1 MRKYVLLLVL
11 FIALIHLAAAQG
23 VSVSYKLNPEIL
35 MPGDYADCILTIS
48 NPNPTGEAIDVKSV
62 TLSGYGVEIAPRTIY
77 SIGNIPPGGSVTLP
91 FSIKALKPG
100 RFNVEAAISTEN
112 GTIRQNIQVV
122 VDDNFPSITVTSP
135 VYKGEVNELQFYVSA
150 PTELKDVRVEA
161 LFNATPQ
168 SIYLGD
174 ISGGSEGILKFFPS
188 SSTLAFKI
196 SFYNGKNYHE
206 VVRTVKLRLL
216 ESRGV
221 VMNIT
226 IPYKTLYLGDA
237 IAIPVEVANLRG
249 DEISDVKIFAWS
261 NLGEFSDPVEVPKID
276 SGESKKAIF
285 RFSPSKSG
293 DGIAVIRAEYSDE
306 FGNRYNI
313 QQNFSIKILNS
324 FAVSLTNIKVTR
336 EGFEVTV
343 SGDVSNNGRSEVYN
357 AYASARCNGYVADYF
372 IGNIDPSDFQSFDLP
387 VKCNG
392 SVTIEVSWSNELGE
406 NFEIQKE
413 VSVGKELPEVEASN
427 LPVIV
432 SVAVAVVVFAV
443 IGLVIYRQI
452 RK

>member
-1 MRKYVLLLVL
+1 MLKYVLILML
-11 FIALIHLAAAQG
+11 FITSAHLAAAQG

-48 NPNPTGEAIDVKSV
+48 NPAEKTIDVKSV
-62 TLSGYGVEIAPRTIY
+62 ILSGYGVEIAPGTIY
-77 SIGNIPPGGSVTLP
+77 SIGNIPLGGSVTLP

-100 RFNVEAAISTEN
+100 RFNVEAVVSTEN

-122 VDDNFPSITVTSP
+122 VDDNFPSLTVISP
-135 VYKGEVNELQFYVSA
+135 TYKGEVNELQFYVSA

-161 LFNATPQ
+161 IFNAIPQ
-168 SIYLGD
+168 TIYLGD
-174 ISGGSEGILKFFPS
+174 IFGGAKGTLKFFPL

-206 VVRTVKLRLL
+206 VFRTVNLRLL

-221 VMNIT
+221 VMNVSV
-226 IPYKTLYLGDA
+226 PYKTLYLGDA
-237 IAIPVEVANLRG
+237 MAIPVEVANLRG
-249 DEISDVKIFAWS
+249 DEILDVKIHAWS
-261 NLGEFSDPVEVPKID
+261 NLGEFSDPVEIPKIC
-276 SGESKKAIF
+276 SGESKKTSF

-293 DGIAVIRAEYSDE
+293 EGIAVIGAEYSDE
-306 FGNRYNI
+306 FGNRYSM
-313 QQNFSIKILNS
+313 QQNFSIKVLDS

-343 SGDVSNNGRSEVYN
+343 SGDVSNSGRSEVYN
-357 AYASARCNGYVADYF
+357 AYAIARCGEYIADYF
-372 IGNIDPSDFQSFDLP
+372 VGNIDPSDFQSFDLP

-392 SVTIEVSWSNELGE
+392 SVTIAVSWSNELGE
-406 NFEIQKE
+406 KFEIQKE
-413 VSVGKELPEVEASN
+413 VSVGRELPEVRASN

-432 SVAVAVVVFAV
+432 SVAVALVVFAV
-443 IGLVIYRQI
+443 IGLIVYRQI